1 MHMDLFLSDPHLG
14 HSNIIT
20 FERTQFQTIEEHD
33 EFVKVLI
40 RQSVSKHDTLY
51 VLGDVGLLN
60 DENITFWKSL
70 PCNTILIRGNHD
82 TQRGKCDQA
91 FNVVS
96 DVPIFYKK
104 RILLSH
110 EPLPVTSET
119 LNVHGH
125 LHASKLNLPNYLNLS
140 LHVADYKIFK
150 AKELELI
157 VSKLPKISQVF
168 MFEWY
173 AEHYQFLNDKLDV
186 IFNDDMSI
194 NLEKSRECQLE
205 KNKMKQIFEKAF
217 NQIKQSYPRL
227 SDDEVAQK
235 IHDYL
240 IHKYASHAN
249 FQPYD
254 VIREKC

>member
-1 MHMDLFLSDPHLG
+1 MDLFLSDPHLG

-20 FERTQFQTIEEHD
+20 FERTQFHTIEEHD
-33 EFVKVLI
+33 EFVKLLI
-40 RQSVSKHDTLY
+40 QRSVSKHDTLY

-60 DENITFWKSL
+60 DENIAFWKSL
-70 PCNTILIRGNHD
+70 PCHTILIRGNHD

-217 NQIKQSYPRL
+217 THIKQLYPQL
-227 SDDEVAQK
+227 PDKEITQK

-240 IHKYASHAN
+240 IHDFASHAN
-249 FQPYD
+249 FQPHD
-254 VIREKC
+254 VIRKVH